1 MPFAPSPARIAA
13 VLAIAFGLAAP
24 AATAQNFLDR
34 LGRTIE
40 RAAESEV
47 HRQADRRT
55 RQATRC
61 ALGDERCIAE
71 ARRQGH
77 EVEVTGG
84 GGAGTGTASSVDPG
98 GDHPLIV
105 PYAGSQR
112 CAREYSDYDEATRV
126 IGKENRLNVTETLEG
141 RYTRLCYT
149 NPDGRSVFEV
159 FRNYR
164 DALVSRGLQVEYECS
179 GPDACSNFNVRGVAL
194 GDVMKIGRFQ
204 SSNQRDQRYLTG
216 RMARDG
222 GTTFVSLQTYPPYT
236 LIHVVETDEM
246 DTGMVS
252 VNADALS
259 AGLERDGKVT
269 LEGIY
274 FDTGRDTLRS
284 ESDPALAQVGL
295 LLRDQPALNL
305 LVVGHTDSTGSAD
318 ANVRLSQR
326 RAERVRDALVTRYGV
341 APARLTAQGVGA
353 ATPVAS
359 NDTEQGRQQ
368 NRRVELVRR

>member
-1 MPFAPSPARIAA
+1 MFTGMSTGGARPPGDPR
-13 VLAIAFGLAAP
+13 L
-24 AATAQNFLDR
+24 TA
-34 LGRTIE
+34 GAE
-40 RAAESEV
+40 RAREV
-47 HRQADRRT
+47 
-55 RQATRC
+55 
-61 ALGDERCIAE
+61 LS
-71 ARRQGH
+71 
-77 EVEVTGG
+77 
-84 GGAGTGTASSVDPG
+84 GAA
-98 GDHPLIV
+98 
-105 PYAGSQR
+105 
-112 CAREYSDYDEATRV
+112 
-126 IGKENRLNVTETLEG
+126 
-141 RYTRLCYT
+141 
-149 NPDGRSVFEV
+149 
-159 FRNYR
+159 
-164 DALVSRGLQVEYECS
+164 
-179 GPDACSNFNVRGVAL
+179 GVAL
-194 GDVMKIGRFQ
+194 SDVMKIGRFQ

-318 ANVRLSQR
+318 ANVGHSGSRKWKEEIVIRFSK
-326 RAERVRDALVTRYGV
+326 
-341 APARLTAQGVGA
+341 
-353 ATPVAS
+353 
-359 NDTEQGRQQ
+359 
-368 NRRVELVRR
+368 

>member
-1 MPFAPSPARIAA
+1 MRYFPSAARTAA
-13 VLAIAFGLAAP
+13 VLAIALGLAAP
-24 AATAQNFLDR
+24 HAMAQSFLDR

-55 RQATRC
+55 REATRC

-71 ARRQGH
+71 ARRQGR
-77 EVEVTGG
+77 EVEVIDS
-84 GGAGTGTASSVDPG
+84 GTRGSAHPG
-98 GDHPLIV
+98 GDHPLIT
-105 PYAGSQR
+105 PYAGSQL
-112 CAREYSDYDEATRV
+112 CVREYSDYDEAIRV
-126 IGKENRLNVTETLEG
+126 IGKENGLNVTETLEG

-149 NPDGRSVFEV
+149 NPDGRSVFEI

-216 RMARDG
+216 RLHQDDG
-222 GTTFVSLQTYPPYT
+222 TAFISLQVYPPHT
-236 LIHVVETDEM
+236 LIHVVETSQM

-252 VNADALS
+252 VNASAL
-259 AGLERDGKVT
+259 ADGLERDGKVT
-269 LEGIY
+269 LEGIH
-274 FDTGRDTLRS
+274 FDTGRDTLRA

-305 LVVGHTDSTGSAD
+305 MVVGHTDSTGSAE
-318 ANVRLSQR
+318 ANIQLSQR
-326 RAERVRDALVTRYGV
+326 RAERVRDALVVRYGV
-341 APARLTAQGVGA
+341 SPARLTAQGVGA

-359 NDTEQGRQQ
+359 NDTEHGRQQ

>member
-1 MPFAPSPARIAA
+1 MRYLPAPAWTVA

-24 AATAQNFLDR
+24 DATAQSFFDR

-47 HRQADRRT
+47 QRQADRRT
-55 RQATRC
+55 REVTRC

-71 ARRQGH
+71 ARRRGH

-84 GGAGTGTASSVDPG
+84 GAHSSADPG

-126 IGKENRLNVTETLEG
+126 IGKENGLNLTETREG

-159 FRNYR
+159 YRNYR
-164 DALVSRGLQVEYECS
+164 DALAGRGLQVEYECS

-204 SSNQRDQRYLTG
+204 ASDQRDQRYLTG
-216 RMARDG
+216 RLRQQDG
-222 GTTFVSLQTYPPYT
+222 TAFVSLQVYPPYT
-236 LIHVVETDEM
+236 LIHVVESSEM

-252 VNADALS
+252 VNADAL
-259 AGLERDGKVT
+259 ADGLERDGKVT

-274 FDTGRDTLRS
+274 FDTGRDTLRA

-295 LLRDQPALNL
+295 LLRDRPDLGL
-305 LVVGHTDSTGSAD
+305 MVVGHTDSTGSAE
-318 ANVRLSQR
+318 ANIRLSQR

-341 APARLTAQGVGA
+341 SPARLTAQGVGA

-359 NDTEQGRQQ
+359 NDTENGRQQ

>member
-1 MPFAPSPARIAA
+1 MPFASSPARIAA
-13 VLAIAFGLAAP
+13 ALAIAFGFAAP

-55 RQATRC
+55 REATRC
-61 ALGDERCIAE
+61 AMGDERCIAE
-71 ARRQGH
+71 ARRQGR
-77 EVEVTGG
+77 EVEVTG

-105 PYAGSQR
+105 PYTGSRR

-126 IGKENRLNVTETLEG
+126 VGRENGLNVTETIEG
-141 RYTRLCYT
+141 RYTRLCYS
-149 NPDGRSVFEV
+149 NPDGRSVFEI

-179 GPDACSNFNVRGVAL
+179 GPAACSNFNVRGVAL

-216 RMARDG
+216 RLGRDG

-274 FDTGRDTLRS
+274 FDTGRDTLRT

-295 LLRDQPALNL
+295 LLRDQPDLRL
-305 LVVGHTDSTGSAD
+305 MVVGHTDSIGNAD
-318 ANVRLSQR
+318 ANIRLSQR
-326 RAERVRDALVTRYGV
+326 RAERVRDALVARYGV
-341 APARLTAQGVGA
+341 SPARLTAQGVGS
-353 ATPVAS
+353 ATPVAG
-359 NDTEQGRQQ
+359 NDTEHGRQQ